1 MEDEILINV
10 YETGITPEDA
20 MKRSHNGMAPRKEYE
35 TIPWKEDVDI
45 YNPAAL
51 QSIEIVNEAPKI
63 QVGDTQRLYVKQT
76 PEIANLPELC
86 WESSNLEVAWVNQEG
101 VVYGLSEGEAVITVS
116 KPASDFSDTVTVEIV
131 NGGEEP
137 EPEKKDA
144 GLAWSAE
151 SVTVT
156 SASDPLPTLTNPNN
170 LTVEYTSGDP
180 DVAGISSEGVITL
193 VDGGVSVISAIFAG
207 NDEYKE
213 ATVSYTLT
221 YNKQ

>member
-1 MEDEILINV
+1 
-10 YETGITPEDA
+10 
-20 MKRSHNGMAPRKEYE
+20 
-35 TIPWKEDVDI
+35 
-45 YNPAAL
+45 
-51 QSIEIVNEAPKI
+51 
-63 QVGDTQRLYVKQT
+63 
-76 PEIANLPELC
+76 
-86 WESSNLEVAWVNQEG
+86 
-101 VVYGLSEGEAVITVS
+101 LSDGEAIITVS
-116 KPASDFSDTVTVEIV
+116 KPASNFSDTVTVEVV
-131 NGGEEP
+131 NKPEPEP

-207 NDEYKE
+207 NDEYK
-213 ATVSYTLT
+213 
-221 YNKQ
+221 